1 MWSRHGPDRY
11 ARAPF
16 SLSNCAARLPPYIGR
31 SRIGGQ
37 PLCRPFHAKPIAGA
51 MPEVIFPGPEGR
63 LEGRFSPGPRPRAPV
78 AMILHPH
85 PQGGGTMNNA
95 IVQALYKTFV
105 RRGFATLRF
114 NFRGV
119 GKSQGVFDNGI
130 GELSDAASALDWVQQ
145 IHPEAESTWIGGFSF
160 GAWIGMQLLMRRPEV
175 RGFISIAPP
184 ANMYDFTFLAPCP
197 SSGIIIQGEADEVV
211 TPSAVQKLV
220 DKLRTQRHI
229 TIHHELIPGAN
240 HFFANELD
248 LLMRCV
254 DSYLDMRLATDP
266 IKAPTPSRSS
276 RS

>member
-1 MWSRHGPDRY
+1 MFLLSCFQERQFYIANAIRS
-11 ARAPF
+11 AP
-16 SLSNCAARLPPYIGR
+16 LPPRIEAAR
-31 SRIGGQ
+31 
-37 PLCRPFHAKPIAGA
+37 RPSSQVQQST
-51 MPEVIFPGPEGR
+51 MPAVIFPGPEGR
-63 LEGRFSPGPRPRAPV
+63 LEGRFQPATRPRAPV

-85 PQGGGTMNNA
+85 PHGGGTMNNA

-145 IHPEAESTWIGGFSF
+145 IHPEAEQTWVGGVSF

-184 ANMYDFTFLAPCP
+184 ANMYDFSFLAPCP
-197 SSGIIIQGEADEVV
+197 ASGILIQGEADEVV
-211 TPSAVQKLV
+211 TA
-220 DKLRTQRHI
+220 I
-229 TIHHELIPGAN
+229 
-240 HFFANELD
+240 
-248 LLMRCV
+248 
-254 DSYLDMRLATDP
+254 
-266 IKAPTPSRSS
+266 PSRSS